1 MRRGD
6 DDGIDQPTFQHLS
19 RIAEQSHLFA
29 DQPADRRMFIRIV
42 IAHCGEHCFLY
53 RSGQQVACVDGT
65 NVANPNNAKA
75 YFFHVVPFSSEIRD
89 MRNIRNAWNIDN
101 VIL

>member
-29 DQPADRRMFIRIV
+29 DQPTDRRMFIRIV
-42 IAHCGEHCFLY
+42 IANCGEHCFLY
-53 RSGQQVACVDGT
+53 RSGKQVACVDGT

-75 YFFHVVPFSSEIRD
+75 YFFMSCLFRQK
-89 MRNIRNAWNIDN
+89 
-101 VIL
+101 